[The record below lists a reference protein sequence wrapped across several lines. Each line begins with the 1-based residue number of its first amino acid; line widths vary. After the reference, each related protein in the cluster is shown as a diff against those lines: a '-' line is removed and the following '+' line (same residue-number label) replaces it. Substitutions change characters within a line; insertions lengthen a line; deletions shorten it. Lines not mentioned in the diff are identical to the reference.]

1 MPFITCVERH
11 PTLSSRYVVYR
22 FEVRSRLT
30 ISSSTTV
37 SHSRVRKRERST
49 SELSVDSRSTT
60 VKVDKPTDVPP
71 LPIELVTL
79 SSTLSTVNRYDTTP
93 TSSSSTLLSIS

>member
-1 MPFITCVERH
+1 MPFIICVERH
-11 PTLSSRYVVYR
+11 PTPSSRYVVYGI
-22 FEVRSRLT
+22 EHETRLT

-79 SSTLSTVNRYDTTP
+79 SYTLSTVNRYDTTP
-93 TSSSSTLLSIS
+93 TFSSSTLPSTS

>member
-1 MPFITCVERH
+1 MVS
-11 PTLSSRYVVYR
+11 L
-22 FEVRSRLT
+22 
-30 ISSSTTV
+30 STTV

-60 VKVDKPTDVPP
+60 VKVDRLTDVPP

-79 SSTLSTVNRYDTTP
+79 SSTLSTVNRSDTTP
-93 TSSSSTLLSIS
+93 TSSSSTLPSTS